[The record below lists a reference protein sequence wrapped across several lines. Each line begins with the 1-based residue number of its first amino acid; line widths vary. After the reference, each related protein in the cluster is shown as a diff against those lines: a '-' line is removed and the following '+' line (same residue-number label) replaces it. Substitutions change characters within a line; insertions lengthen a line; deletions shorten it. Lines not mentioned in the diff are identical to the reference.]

1 MTTIIITAV
10 IAYILGFVAC
20 HFSTRSLWR
29 NHLRNQLERIRQL
42 PAISLDTQGSVDRA
56 MDIYKF
62 IMQKHKEKHVETNED
77 DSMDVRANMCVI
89 ASLVSLAH
97 DAGCKI
103 EVRDTGRNE
112 DLEQVEDF

>member
-1 MTTIIITAV
+1 M
-10 IAYILGFVAC
+10 
-20 HFSTRSLWR
+20 WR
-29 NHLRNQLERIRQL
+29 NHLRNQLERIHQL
-42 PAISLDTQGSVDRA
+42 PAISLDAKGSIDRS

-62 IMQKHKEKHVETNED
+62 IMQKHKEKHVDTYIED
-77 DSMDVRANMCVI
+77 RDTVHYDTTVI
-89 ASLVSLAH
+89 PALIRLAH

>member
-10 IAYILGFVAC
+10 LAYILGFAAC
-20 HFSTRSLWR
+20 HFVTRSMWR
-29 NHLRNQLERIRQL
+29 NHLREQLTRIHQL
-42 PAISLDTQGSVDRA
+42 PVVSLDTQGSVERA

-62 IMQKHKEKHVETNED
+62 IMQKHKEKHVDTYIED
-77 DSMDVRANMCVI
+77 RDTVHHDYSVI
-89 ASLVSLAH
+89 PALIRLAH